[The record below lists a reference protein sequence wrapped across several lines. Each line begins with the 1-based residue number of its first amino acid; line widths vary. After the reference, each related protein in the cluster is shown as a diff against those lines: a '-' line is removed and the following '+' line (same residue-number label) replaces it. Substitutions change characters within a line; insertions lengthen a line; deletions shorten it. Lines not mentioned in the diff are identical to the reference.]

1 MKTIAGI
8 LYGVLAG
15 VFLAVGVIV
24 FTQMIGAGADS
35 LGFTVWT
42 YRYYVL
48 CLGIC
53 VALLTSSSACREHWI
68 FMGFFGVAVVMVMA
82 VGFQSVAGVS
92 VEGGQAGQMQTMVTE
107 IISMLVK
114 LVMYVAPGGLTAFYA
129 YTAFDSLP
137 RNYSRPERS

>member
-24 FTQMIGAGADS
+24 FTQLIGAGADS

-53 VALLTSSSACREHWI
+53 VAFLVGSSACRKHWI
-68 FMGFFGVAVVMVMA
+68 FMGLFGVAVVMVMA

-92 VEGGQAGQMQTMVTE
+92 VEEGQTGQMQALISDIV
-107 IISMLVK
+107 SMLVK
-114 LVMYVAPGGLTAFYA
+114 LVMYVAPGALTAFYA
-129 YTAFDSLP
+129 FTAFDSLP
-137 RNYSRPERS
+137 RNYSKPERS